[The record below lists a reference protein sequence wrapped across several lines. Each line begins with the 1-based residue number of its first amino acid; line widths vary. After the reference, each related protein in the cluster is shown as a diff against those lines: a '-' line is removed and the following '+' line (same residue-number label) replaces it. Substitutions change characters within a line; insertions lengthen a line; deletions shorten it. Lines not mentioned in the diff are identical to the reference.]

1 MIARVALTAALL
13 AVAPQG
19 FATTQPR
26 QDVPRE
32 DDAAE
37 SELGRLLRLAR
48 EGAPVVRP
56 QAADELARLGPE
68 AAAFVLAAAGEDN
81 AGLARLGRELVGALG
96 KFEEPRLRAR
106 LWAALADPDFP
117 WRPQAAQTL
126 AENGRV
132 EEAERLVGLASDPLA
147 AVRGAGVEAIV
158 RLGLEDRGALLEA
171 LLTDPD
177 DRVRRLAAAALDRF
191 GRRWALLWL
200 VEDLRRDDRF
210 FQQRTGM
217 TARFDAARLLG
228 ERLGEDLGLR
238 PGADPTEPEAR
249 AAIERVE
256 RRVLELAGET
266 RRELPTI
273 ARAGVLEGEAVLGL
287 EIRSCRQGEH
297 LLRWTLEDELWV
309 GTGNATRIALPAGT
323 TRRLME
329 SAAALADE
337 IGPRGAWGEPGCD
350 LEQLHLAL
358 PSSRR
363 PTTYRASKGPDPDP
377 DLRPLPLGRHYAQLV
392 ASIPADA
399 AAPGAPRL
407 RQTIAAALEAVGGR
421 LPDAAQDAT
430 AR

>member
-1 MIARVALTAALL
+1 MTAWVALAAALL
-13 AVAPQG
+13 ATASPAP
-19 FATTQPR
+19 
-26 QDVPRE
+26 
-32 DDAAE
+32 AAE
-37 SELGRLLRLAR
+37 SLPNVTQEGAAAGSELERLLRLAR
-48 EGAPVVRP
+48 EGTPVVRP

-68 AAAFVLAAAGEDN
+68 AAAFVLAAAGEGN

-96 KFEEPRLRAR
+96 KFEEPRLRVR
-106 LWAALADPDFP
+106 LWSALADPDFP
-117 WRPQAAQTL
+117 WRPQAALTL
-126 AENGRV
+126 AENPRA

-158 RLGLEDRGALLEA
+158 RLGLEDRCTLLEA
-171 LLTDPD
+171 LLADPD

-238 PGADPTEPEAR
+238 PGSDPTEPEAR

-256 RRVLELAGET
+256 RRVLELAGES
-266 RRELPTI
+266 RRELPPI

-287 EIRSCRQGEH
+287 EVRSCRQGEH
-297 LLRWTLEDELWV
+297 FLRWTLEDELWV
-309 GTGNATRIALPAGT
+309 GTGNATRIALPEGT

-329 SAAALADE
+329 SAAALADQ

-350 LEQLHLAL
+350 LEQLHLSL
-358 PSSRR
+358 PSTRR

-392 ASIPADA
+392 ASIPAQA
-399 AAPGAPRL
+399 SAPGAPHL
-407 RQTIAAALEAVGGR
+407 RETIAAALAAVGGP
-421 LPDAAQDAT
+421 LPET
-430 AR
+430 E